1 MTLFSST
8 VATLGG
14 SPPDGSMKRDPPT
27 SMARAQALARMF
39 GIVRRQL
46 IVGWMTLF
54 SSTITTVRWIATR
67 WIDEA

>member
-8 VATLGG
+8 VAPSGG

-27 SMARAQALARMF
+27 SMARAQVLARMF